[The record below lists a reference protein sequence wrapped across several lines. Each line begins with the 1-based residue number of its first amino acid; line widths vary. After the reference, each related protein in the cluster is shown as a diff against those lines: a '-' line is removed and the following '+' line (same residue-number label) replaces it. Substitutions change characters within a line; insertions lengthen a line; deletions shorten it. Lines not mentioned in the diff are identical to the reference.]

1 MWIAKN
7 DGLLKMK
14 YDKIDLNWK
23 ALIEKAIN
31 YIEKN
36 LDNKIEYEKVAM
48 QAYSSEYHFQRM
60 FSYITGYT
68 LGEYIRN
75 RRMYLSALDI
85 MNGEKIIDVAFKYDY
100 DNPDSFA
107 KTFKIFHG
115 VLPSEIK
122 GKGAVIVEF
131 PPLKLPEFHK
141 TATGIIFRIKKIQTH
156 KLIGFRK
163 YFYGSPSGEAREI
176 QEREFLKS
184 TRAKQWILR
193 GAASNI
199 ETEFLILSNI
209 TDKGYDFFVAYELDK
224 YDIEDLYNPSVS
236 GIDFIDKFGFEQ
248 IVVSEGLYAVFET
261 SRQVKPV
268 DAYLSLRKMILRENL
283 LNKEYRIL
291 NRPELIQIHWRP
303 IKGKKNRYIE
313 ICIPIEK
320 IT

>member
-1 MWIAKN
+1 
-7 DGLLKMK
+7 MK

-23 ALIEKAIN
+23 TLIENAIN
-31 YIEKN
+31 YIEMN
-36 LDNKIEYEKVAM
+36 LNDKLEYKQIAA

-75 RRMYLSALDI
+75 RRLYLAALDI
-85 MNGEKIIDVAFKYDY
+85 LKGEKIIDVAFKYDY

-107 KTFKIFHG
+107 KAFKIFHG
-115 VLPSEIK
+115 ILPSEIK
-122 GKGAVIVEF
+122 IKVSNLVVF
-131 PPLKLPEFHK
+131 PPLKLPELQK
-141 TATGIIFRIKKIQTH
+141 TINGIIFKIKEVRTH
-156 KLIGFRK
+156 ELLGFKK
-163 YFYGSPSGEAREI
+163 YFYGSPSGEAREK
-176 QEREFLKS
+176 QEREFLTT

-199 ETEFLILSNI
+199 ETEFLVLSNI

-224 YDIEDLYNPSVS
+224 YDIEDLYNPTVS
-236 GIDFIDKFGFEQ
+236 GINFVDKFGFEQ

-261 SRQVKPV
+261 SRQIKPV
-268 DAYLSLRKMILRENL
+268 EAYLSLRKKIIKENL
-283 LNKEYRIL
+283 LNKDYRIL
-291 NRPELIQIHWRP
+291 NKPELIQIHWRP